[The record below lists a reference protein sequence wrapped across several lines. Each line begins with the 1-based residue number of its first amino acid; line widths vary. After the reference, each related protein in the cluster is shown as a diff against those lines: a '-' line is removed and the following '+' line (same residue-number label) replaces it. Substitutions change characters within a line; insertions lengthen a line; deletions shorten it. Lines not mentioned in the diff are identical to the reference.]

1 MVYWDMATEIE
12 LKAWVE
18 EPEALKARISS
29 LACFSASFE
38 KEDAYWYPCSV
49 PAFGTVPQSGV
60 RIRKE
65 RDTDAQGRVT
75 QTTWVT
81 YKTKELRK
89 GIEVNDER
97 EFTVSEDTIF
107 EELLRRL
114 GLEPGIRKH
123 KQGWAWDYEGIR
135 VELAE
140 VAGLGWFVEL
150 EIIGNDQ
157 GAETITQ
164 ARTRLL
170 AFLHQIRVGKDKI
183 ETRYY
188 TEMLKEKMKG
198 Q

>member
-1 MVYWDMATEIE
+1 MATEIE

-18 EPEALKARISS
+18 EPEVLKSRIAS

-38 KEDAYWYPCSV
+38 KEDAYWYPCSE
-49 PAFGTVPQSGV
+49 PSSGTVPSSGV

-65 RDTDAQGRVT
+65 RDTDPQGRTT

-81 YKTKELRK
+81 YKTKELRR

-97 EFTVSEDTIF
+97 EFTVSDDGIF

-123 KQGWAWDYEGIR
+123 KQGWAWDYGEIR

-140 VAGLGWFVEL
+140 VSGLGWFVEL
-150 EIIGNDQ
+150 EIIGDDHE
-157 GAETITQ
+157 AETITQ

-170 AFLHQIRVGKDKI
+170 ALLHQIGVEEAKI

-188 TEMLKEKMKG
+188 TEMLREKMKG